1 MQTALL
7 EKKVDRKTTK
17 AVKNMPSVVVSS
29 KLITQDKKNVK
40 VRDRD
45 GNFISMEEMQ
55 KKSAEGQRKG
65 GR

>member
-1 MQTALL
+1 MQSALL
-7 EKKVDRKTTK
+7 EKKVDK
-17 AVKNMPSVVVSS
+17 VKSKSVKSMPKVVVSS

-55 KKSAEGQRKG
+55 KKSMEGQRKG

>member
-17 AVKNMPSVVVSS
+17 AVKSMPSVVVSS